1 MLDFEDEEFDEISY
15 ALSVYDLSQLKTK
28 EAKVYQRQ
36 VAKLVPGVNNPTDEM
51 IIEALY
57 ENYYENTSSGK
68 VLQKFDQLGEQGLI
82 NIGPGGKIIMNFS
95 H

>member
-15 ALSVYDLSQLKTK
+15 VLSVYDLSQLKTK

-36 VAKLVPGVNNPTDEM
+36 VAKLVPGVKDPTDEM
-51 IIEALY
+51 IIKVLY
-57 ENYYENTSSGK
+57 ENYENTASGK
-68 VLQKFDQLGEQGLI
+68 VLRKFDQLGEKGLI
-82 NIGPGGKIIMNFS
+82 NIGLGGEIIMNFS

>member
-15 ALSVYDLSQLKTK
+15 VLSVYDLSQLKTK

-36 VAKLVPGVNNPTDEM
+36 VAKLMPGVKDPTDEM
-51 IIEALY
+51 IIKVLY
-57 ENYYENTSSGK
+57 ENYENTASGK
-68 VLQKFDQLGEQGLI
+68 VLRKFDQLGEKGLI
-82 NIGPGGKIIMNFS
+82 NIGLGGEIIMNFS